1 MADFFAKFTNSVN
14 MDYLKGA
21 LQVMWQ
27 GMAGIFVVM
36 AAISI
41 IVFIFTKFIKKK

>member
-1 MADFFAKFTNSVN
+1 MAEFFRMFPETVN
-14 MDYLKGA
+14 MDNLKAA

-36 AAISI
+36 AAI
-41 IVFIFTKFIKKK
+41 